1 MFFSSDLLSKR
12 DSGFG
17 LLWLAA
23 TLGSKSSFRKLPKRS
38 VISADITQLCDL
50 IATPA
55 EPLALRLSS
64 NLLVGAARV
73 YRAKQEIYIA
83 DLTTCFNSLKRLV
96 EDFRSSA
103 TSEAQLQMA
112 QPSVKPSAVTL
123 RVDPNAAFSLN
134 LDNVVVNWDE
144 YLNFPVPDV
153 SSDDDYDPRA
163 QKQKRKTKGR
173 NSGMPSSSVAEAAR
187 ANTHTLDE
195 SHEFLFPHTLDGS
208 SCGSAAMIPSSKLGG
223 FGFDDAFFGAFDGL
237 DITEGIG
244 DDLLKELGEGWGISP
259 AKSKAEE
266 KSSVLEDF
274 GYAADMDYE
283 THDPNVDMIVQDP
296 LQPDDAAT
304 SRPNTHDQP
313 VGFLPTPTNVSVQS
327 LYPITN
333 QPDEVGASEPL
344 EEKACLPKRNKRPRL
359 VFDARTEL
367 TDAELKVIRM
377 HYVENQ
383 GTIRRELQIKK
394 FERERAIFINDL
406 LWGVPDNVQA
416 EELVEFWVS
425 QYKTRIEARS
435 DKHPSLDYM
444 KKGIGEPTA
453 PPDQVN
459 VAQGIPSIPMV
470 TDVEWPDADLTAVFE
485 TNELDIAFDYGT
497 EIHADE
503 CVESSKLRSSEEP
516 GQGRQVSRRSSA
528 PSHLLGIDV
537 QISGNS
543 QRSTLFPWDNAR
555 DNSPGLDDNFR
566 AGLDDRMNVDYAE
579 TKLTRDSSSRKASSI
594 PSRPQSL
601 QFGVESPPALL
612 RGSGTDDDFMFDV
625 PADGPPAAS
634 DGSDSQAS
642 LHKLEKNSLNFLE
655 YARMQYRS
663 LSGLS
668 SRLVFDDVVPR
679 ASSTSHVAAAAMYH
693 CLVLATKDLL
703 ALQQEESYGPIT
715 IQIK

>member
-64 NLLVGAARV
+64 NLLVGA
-73 YRAKQEIYIA
+73 RAVSSKQEIYIA

-134 LDNVVVNWDE
+134 LDNVVAVILDE

-153 SSDDDYDPRA
+153 S
-163 QKQKRKTKGR
+163 QKQKLKTKGR

-195 SHEFLFPHTLDGS
+195 S
-208 SCGSAAMIPSSKLGG
+208 G

-259 AKSKAEE
+259 AKSKAKE

-283 THDPNVDMIVQDP
+283 THDLNVDMIVQDP

-425 QYKTRIEARS
+425 QYKTRIEARIRFA
-435 DKHPSLDYM
+435 K
-444 KKGIGEPTA
+444 PTA

-503 CVESSKLRSSEEP
+503 YVESSKLRSSEA
-516 GQGRQVSRRSSA
+516 RQVSRRSSA

-543 QRSTLFPWDNAR
+543 QRST
-555 DNSPGLDDNFR
+555 DNSPGLNDNFR

-642 LHKLEKNSLNFLE
+642 LHKLEKTPSTSWSQ

-693 CLVLATKDLL
+693 CLVLISRFLC
-703 ALQQEESYGPIT
+703 EESYGPIT